1 MDFSAVMNLV
11 LGGGLVATII
21 AIITLKS
28 TVREARA
35 KAEKA
40 TAEAET
46 VRIDNTEHATRILIE
61 NIVEPLK
68 EELNENRKAL
78 QATRREMARLR
89 KAIDT
94 ANSCRHHDDCPV
106 LYGMRE
112 YSKEQDGGE
121 PEQQPVVKRRQ
132 RVKREAGLL
141 MAGIPKSA
149 VSLTIPPDSL
159 RKLPSG
165 SSYHSRN
172 GQAGLTVKSDAAG
185 NIIAEASCDSLQRLV
200 LCYEEELTRIR
211 NETHED
217 SFTVETE
224 FERRFSPV
232 KIALAA
238 FITGCVAGIVL
249 TFKIKKQ

>member
-1 MDFSAVMNLV
+1 
-11 LGGGLVATII
+11 
-21 AIITLKS
+21 
-28 TVREARA
+28 
-35 KAEKA
+35 
-40 TAEAET
+40 
-46 VRIDNTEHATRILIE
+46 
-61 NIVEPLK
+61 
-68 EELNENRKAL
+68 
-78 QATRREMARLR
+78 
-89 KAIDT
+89 
-94 ANSCRHHDDCPV
+94 
-106 LYGMRE
+106 
-112 YSKEQDGGE
+112 
-121 PEQQPVVKRRQ
+121 
-132 RVKREAGLL
+132 

-185 NIIAEASCDSLQRLV
+185 NIIAEASCDSLQRLGLWYGGGTTVSALQRLV

>member
-132 RVKREAGLL
+132 RVKREAG
-141 MAGIPKSA
+141 A
-149 VSLTIPPDSL
+149 VDGGDSEIGGEPDDPSGQL

-211 NETHED
+211 NETHEAH
-217 SFTVETE
+217 SQLKRNLNV
-224 FERRFSPV
+224 
-232 KIALAA
+232 AL
-238 FITGCVAGIVL
+238 VPL
-249 TFKIKKQ
+249 K

>member
-132 RVKREAGLL
+132 RVKREAGVVD
-141 MAGIPKSA
+141 GGDSEIGGEPDD
-149 VSLTIPPDSL
+149 PPDSL

>member
-1 MDFSAVMNLV
+1 MKRFLLFFVLILGFVSATFAQTGTVPEVDYSAMITTFAGFVGGVVLLTEGIKALFPKVMNLV

-132 RVKREAGLL
+132 RVKREAGVVD
-141 MAGIPKSA
+141 GGDSEIGGE
-149 VSLTIPPDSL
+149 PDD
-159 RKLPSG
+159 PSG
-165 SSYHSRN
+165 
-172 GQAGLTVKSDAAG
+172 Q
-185 NIIAEASCDSLQRLV
+185 
-200 LCYEEELTRIR
+200 
-211 NETHED
+211 
-217 SFTVETE
+217 
-224 FERRFSPV
+224 PP
-232 KIALAA
+232 
-238 FITGCVAGIVL
+238 
-249 TFKIKKQ
+249 

>member
-1 MDFSAVMNLV
+1 
-11 LGGGLVATII
+11 
-21 AIITLKS
+21 
-28 TVREARA
+28 
-35 KAEKA
+35 
-40 TAEAET
+40 
-46 VRIDNTEHATRILIE
+46 
-61 NIVEPLK
+61 
-68 EELNENRKAL
+68 
-78 QATRREMARLR
+78 
-89 KAIDT
+89 
-94 ANSCRHHDDCPV
+94 
-106 LYGMRE
+106 
-112 YSKEQDGGE
+112 
-121 PEQQPVVKRRQ
+121 
-132 RVKREAGLL
+132 

-149 VSLTIPPDSL
+149 VSLTIPPDNL

>member
-68 EELNENRKAL
+68 EELNENRKACRRPGVKWHASGKPL
-78 QATRREMARLR
+78 ILPTVAGIMMIVLFFTGCASTRKSRTEVNR
-89 KAIDT
+89 
-94 ANSCRHHDDCPV
+94 NSSLSSSADNV
-106 LYGMRE
+106 
-112 YSKEQDGGE
+112 SN
-121 PEQQPVVKRRQ
+121 VRR
-132 RVKREAGLL
+132 GLL

>member
-1 MDFSAVMNLV
+1 
-11 LGGGLVATII
+11 
-21 AIITLKS
+21 
-28 TVREARA
+28 
-35 KAEKA
+35 
-40 TAEAET
+40 
-46 VRIDNTEHATRILIE
+46 
-61 NIVEPLK
+61 
-68 EELNENRKAL
+68 
-78 QATRREMARLR
+78 
-89 KAIDT
+89 
-94 ANSCRHHDDCPV
+94 
-106 LYGMRE
+106 MRE

-132 RVKREAGLL
+132 RVKREAG
-141 MAGIPKSA
+141 A
-149 VSLTIPPDSL
+149 VDGGDSEIGGEPDDPSGQL

-172 GQAGLTVKSDAAG
+172 GQAGLTVKSDAVG

>member
-94 ANSCRHHDDCPV
+94 
-106 LYGMRE
+106 
-112 YSKEQDGGE
+112 E

-132 RVKREAGLL
+132 RVKREAG
-141 MAGIPKSA
+141 A
-149 VSLTIPPDSL
+149 VDGGDSEIGGEPDD
-159 RKLPSG
+159 PSG
-165 SSYHSRN
+165 
-172 GQAGLTVKSDAAG
+172 Q
-185 NIIAEASCDSLQRLV
+185 
-200 LCYEEELTRIR
+200 
-211 NETHED
+211 
-217 SFTVETE
+217 
-224 FERRFSPV
+224 PP
-232 KIALAA
+232 
-238 FITGCVAGIVL
+238 
-249 TFKIKKQ
+249 

>member
-78 QATRREMARLR
+78 QATRREMHVSGKPLILPTVAGIMMIVLFFTGCASTR
-89 KAIDT
+89 KSRT
-94 ANSCRHHDDCPV
+94 EVNRNSSLSSSADNV
-106 LYGMRE
+106 
-112 YSKEQDGGE
+112 SN
-121 PEQQPVVKRRQ
+121 VRR
-132 RVKREAGLL
+132 GLL

-211 NETHED
+211 NETHETH
-217 SFTVETE
+217 SQLK
-224 FERRFSPV
+224 RN
-232 KIALAA
+232 
-238 FITGCVAGIVL
+238 
-249 TFKIKKQ
+249 

>member
-1 MDFSAVMNLV
+1 
-11 LGGGLVATII
+11 
-21 AIITLKS
+21 
-28 TVREARA
+28 
-35 KAEKA
+35 
-40 TAEAET
+40 
-46 VRIDNTEHATRILIE
+46 
-61 NIVEPLK
+61 
-68 EELNENRKAL
+68 
-78 QATRREMARLR
+78 
-89 KAIDT
+89 
-94 ANSCRHHDDCPV
+94 
-106 LYGMRE
+106 
-112 YSKEQDGGE
+112 
-121 PEQQPVVKRRQ
+121 
-132 RVKREAGLL
+132 

-165 SSYHSRN
+165 SPYHSRN

>member
-1 MDFSAVMNLV
+1 
-11 LGGGLVATII
+11 
-21 AIITLKS
+21 
-28 TVREARA
+28 
-35 KAEKA
+35 
-40 TAEAET
+40 
-46 VRIDNTEHATRILIE
+46 
-61 NIVEPLK
+61 
-68 EELNENRKAL
+68 
-78 QATRREMARLR
+78 
-89 KAIDT
+89 
-94 ANSCRHHDDCPV
+94 
-106 LYGMRE
+106 
-112 YSKEQDGGE
+112 
-121 PEQQPVVKRRQ
+121 
-132 RVKREAGLL
+132 

-211 NETHED
+211 NED

>member
-28 TVREARA
+28 TVREAR
-35 KAEKA
+35 
-40 TAEAET
+40 AEAET

-132 RVKREAGLL
+132 RVKREAGVVD
-141 MAGIPKSA
+141 GGDSEIGGE
-149 VSLTIPPDSL
+149 PDD
-159 RKLPSG
+159 PSG
-165 SSYHSRN
+165 
-172 GQAGLTVKSDAAG
+172 Q
-185 NIIAEASCDSLQRLV
+185 
-200 LCYEEELTRIR
+200 
-211 NETHED
+211 
-217 SFTVETE
+217 
-224 FERRFSPV
+224 PP
-232 KIALAA
+232 
-238 FITGCVAGIVL
+238 
-249 TFKIKKQ
+249 

>member
-40 TAEAET
+40 TET

-132 RVKREAGLL
+132 RVKREAG
-141 MAGIPKSA
+141 A
-149 VSLTIPPDSL
+149 VDGGDSEIGGEPDD
-159 RKLPSG
+159 PSG
-165 SSYHSRN
+165 
-172 GQAGLTVKSDAAG
+172 Q
-185 NIIAEASCDSLQRLV
+185 
-200 LCYEEELTRIR
+200 
-211 NETHED
+211 
-217 SFTVETE
+217 
-224 FERRFSPV
+224 PP
-232 KIALAA
+232 
-238 FITGCVAGIVL
+238 
-249 TFKIKKQ
+249 

>member
-132 RVKREAGLL
+132 RVKREAG
-141 MAGIPKSA
+141 A
-149 VSLTIPPDSL
+149 VDGGDSEIGGEPDD
-159 RKLPSG
+159 PSG
-165 SSYHSRN
+165 QPPY
-172 GQAGLTVKSDAAG
+172 T
-185 NIIAEASCDSLQRLV
+185 SLRLV
-200 LCYEEELTRIR
+200 LPFQERAGWPDGEERCGRQDHSGGILRQPPAAG
-211 NETHED
+211 
-217 SFTVETE
+217 TV
-224 FERRFSPV
+224 
-232 KIALAA
+232 L
-238 FITGCVAGIVL
+238 
-249 TFKIKKQ
+249 

>member
-94 ANSCRHHDDCPV
+94 ANSCRLMMIV
-106 LYGMRE
+106 L
-112 YSKEQDGGE
+112 
-121 PEQQPVVKRRQ
+121 
-132 RVKREAGLL
+132 
-141 MAGIPKSA
+141 
-149 VSLTIPPDSL
+149 
-159 RKLPSG
+159 
-165 SSYHSRN
+165 
-172 GQAGLTVKSDAAG
+172 
-185 NIIAEASCDSLQRLV
+185 
-200 LCYEEELTRIR
+200 
-211 NETHED
+211 
-217 SFTVETE
+217 F
-224 FERRFSPV
+224 F
-232 KIALAA
+232 
-238 FITGCVAGIVL
+238 TGCASTRKSRTEVNRNSSLSSSAE
-249 TFKIKKQ
+249 TCQT

>member
-40 TAEAET
+40 TAEA
-46 VRIDNTEHATRILIE
+46 E

-132 RVKREAGLL
+132 RVKREAGVVD
-141 MAGIPKSA
+141 GGDSEIGGE
-149 VSLTIPPDSL
+149 PDD
-159 RKLPSG
+159 PSG
-165 SSYHSRN
+165 
-172 GQAGLTVKSDAAG
+172 Q
-185 NIIAEASCDSLQRLV
+185 
-200 LCYEEELTRIR
+200 
-211 NETHED
+211 
-217 SFTVETE
+217 
-224 FERRFSPV
+224 PP
-232 KIALAA
+232 
-238 FITGCVAGIVL
+238 
-249 TFKIKKQ
+249 

>member
-106 LYGMRE
+106 LTGCASTRKSRTE
-112 YSKEQDGGE
+112 VNRNSSLSSSADN
-121 PEQQPVVKRRQ
+121 VSNVRR
-132 RVKREAGLL
+132 GLL

>member
-35 KAEKA
+35 KA

-132 RVKREAGLL
+132 RVKREAG
-141 MAGIPKSA
+141 A
-149 VSLTIPPDSL
+149 VDGGDSEIGGEPDD
-159 RKLPSG
+159 PSG
-165 SSYHSRN
+165 
-172 GQAGLTVKSDAAG
+172 Q
-185 NIIAEASCDSLQRLV
+185 
-200 LCYEEELTRIR
+200 
-211 NETHED
+211 
-217 SFTVETE
+217 
-224 FERRFSPV
+224 PP
-232 KIALAA
+232 
-238 FITGCVAGIVL
+238 
-249 TFKIKKQ
+249 

>member
-132 RVKREAGLL
+132 RVKREAG
-141 MAGIPKSA
+141 IPKSA